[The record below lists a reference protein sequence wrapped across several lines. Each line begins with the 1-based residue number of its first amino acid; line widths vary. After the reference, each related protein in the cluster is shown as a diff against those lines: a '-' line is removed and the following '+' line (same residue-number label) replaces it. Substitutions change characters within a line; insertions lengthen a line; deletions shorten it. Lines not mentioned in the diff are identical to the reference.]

1 MSGLVRRMKRGFTLI
16 ELLVVIAIIG
26 ILAGMLL
33 PAVSAARER
42 ARRTRCM
49 SNLKQIGL
57 ASKMYS
63 TDNNESF
70 PTNFNPGLAGYAD
83 SPKLYKCPSD
93 ANSIGRA
100 AGPVEFDKM
109 DAADCS
115 YALAVTY
122 KGGKPI
128 SESSPSTLMMAC
140 DKDEDDVFTGTA
152 FGGNHAGEGGNILYI
167 DGSVTWVKSKG
178 STTSANNW
186 GDGGSA
192 PSTGLGPWGTSN
204 AVSGISFESY

>member
-70 PTNFNPGLAGYAD
+70 PTNFNPGLSGYAD
-83 SPKLYKCPSD
+83 NPKLYKCPSD
-93 ANSIGRA
+93 ANSVGRA
-100 AGPVEFDKM
+100 AGATDFSQM
-109 DAADCS
+109 TASDCS

-122 KGGKPI
+122 KSGKPI
-128 SESSPSTLMMAC
+128 SESSPSTLIQAC
-140 DKDEDDVFTGTA
+140 DKDESDNFTGTT
-152 FGGNHAGEGGNILYI
+152 FGGNHAGDGGNILYV
-167 DGSVTWVKSKG
+167 DGSVTWIKSG
-178 STTSANNW
+178 PTTSSSVW
-186 GDGGSA
+186 GSGGSA
-192 PSTGLGPWGTSN
+192 PSAGLAPWGTSN
-204 AVSGISFESY
+204 AVSTIDFNDY